1 MTKKGTTM
9 LLSEWV
15 AAHARGQLD
24 REVGDAINDVAQAVM
39 LLDKQGSVTL
49 ELRLEK
55 TGGRL
60 LVAGKVKAKAPEA
73 DPEAGLY
80 FLGESGLSKDD
91 PYQMK
96 FDDAVDFNAE
106 TGKLEKKGG
115 E

>member
-1 MTKKGTTM
+1 M

-24 REVGDAINDVAQAVM
+24 REVGDAINEVAQAVI
-39 LLDKQGSVTL
+39 LLDKSGSVTL
-49 ELRLEK
+49 DLKLEK

-60 LVAGKVKAKAPEA
+60 LVAGKVKTKTPEA

-80 FLGESGLSKDD
+80 FLGSDGLSKDD

-96 FDDAVDFNAE
+96 FEDVRDFDPE
-106 TGKLEKKGG
+106 TGELRKDER
-115 E
+115 